1 MFDMLILFVLVPVVG
16 ITLSVM
22 IIEFGTRV

>member
-1 MFDMLILFVLVPVVG
+1 MFDMIILFALVPVVG

-22 IIEFGTRV
+22 VIEFSTRV